1 MRAPVS
7 FYDVTP
13 MGRVINR
20 FSKDQDAIDNTLSE
34 SLRMFLMTLSASVG
48 TLALVIYA
56 TPLFAVAIVPL
67 LIVYY
72 GIQQIY
78 RRTSRELKRIDSV
91 SRSPLY
97 AHYGESMN
105 GISTIRAYKKT
116 EEFIDICAQ
125 RLDNTVAPNFVLL
138 SSQRWLSF
146 RLEVLGS
153 IISFFAATFA
163 VCDYLYLIIFRLWL
177 DMMCRLP

>member
-1 MRAPVS
+1 
-7 FYDVTP
+7 
-13 MGRVINR
+13 
-20 FSKDQDAIDNTLSE
+20 
-34 SLRMFLMTLSASVG
+34 MTLTSSLGSLV
-48 TLALVIYA
+48 LVIYA

-67 LIVYY
+67 LAIYYAMQQVYR
-72 GIQQIY
+72 Q
-78 RRTSRELKRIDSV
+78 TSRELKRLDSI

-116 EEFIDICAQ
+116 DEFIKVCAE

-146 RLEVLGS
+146 RLEILGS
-153 IISFFAATFA
+153 FIVFFAATFA
-163 VCDYLYLIIFRLWL
+163 VMSRVLQFFLTSSIPCPLR
-177 DMMCRLP
+177 